1 MTKFNGFAVNQV
13 NDDLYYV
20 LAMEKSAK
28 RLNAITCE
36 YDEVKATHEHL
47 ERNATLLVKRA
58 KTLKAQA
65 RSLRIVT

>member
-13 NDDLYYV
+13 NDDLYHV

-28 RLNAITCE
+28 RLNAITSE

-47 ERNATLLVKRA
+47 ERNAMLLVKRA
-58 KTLKAQA
+58 KALKAQT
-65 RSLRIVT
+65 RSLQIVT